1 MGVHSAKHT
10 WGLLEV
16 KHLMMLMVRSVLLLF
31 VCFLASFFAFRVV

>member
-16 KHLMMLMVRSVLLLF
+16 KHLMMLMVRSVLLLSEF
-31 VCFLASFFAFRVV
+31 SCFQGSLGEW

>member
-31 VCFLASFFAFRVV
+31 VCFLASFLAFRVV